1 MNTITMW
8 ANRHDYAKLI
18 LITLAMMFFML
29 LVLASLLANMDCMP
43 LLLAG
48 MGFCFVAGYW
58 LGNWK
63 WILIP
68 LLAMLMEIA
77 VFVPVVMRDP
87 SGGETPISVVV
98 EAPFW
103 TGLPALIGASTGYL
117 KKRMTKKAGD

>member
-1 MNTITMW
+1 MQTVTMW
-8 ANRHDYAKLI
+8 ANHHDYAKLI
-18 LITLAMMFFML
+18 LITLAMMLFML
-29 LVLASLLANMDCMP
+29 IVLASLLANCAGMP

-48 MGFCFVAGYW
+48 MVLCGYAGYW

-68 LLAMLMEIA
+68 LLAILMEIA

-117 KKRMTKKAGD
+117 KKRMTKKAGV